1 MILFCSTTQA
11 LCLSLIADLK
21 GGCAEASGLK
31 MHRCVPQAERLA
43 RALRR
48 ERLRFMQSYN
58 DRLFGG
64 LVVASLAAI
73 VVFRF
78 VLRVA
83 ALETAAW
90 VAFAF
95 LQVGWISQGRV
106 E

>member
-1 MILFCSTTQA
+1 MW
-11 LCLSLIADLK
+11 
-21 GGCAEASGLK
+21 
-31 MHRCVPQAERLA
+31 RQAERLA

-48 ERLRFMQSYN
+48 ERLRFTQSYN

-78 VLRVA
+78 VLKVG

-95 LQVGWISQGRV
+95 LQVSLLSVVLCMLNVCAYCLWLHRYSV
-106 E
+106 HA

>member
-1 MILFCSTTQA
+1 
-11 LCLSLIADLK
+11 
-21 GGCAEASGLK
+21 
-31 MHRCVPQAERLA
+31 MHRCVLQAERLA

-95 LQVGWISQGRV
+95 LQVGCIC
-106 E
+106 

>member
-1 MILFCSTTQA
+1 M
-11 LCLSLIADLK
+11 
-21 GGCAEASGLK
+21 
-31 MHRCVPQAERLA
+31 PQAERLA

-48 ERLRFMQSYN
+48 ERLRFTQSYN

-78 VLRVA
+78 VLKVG

-90 VAFAF
+90 IAFAF
-95 LQVGWISQGRV
+95 LQVRLLSMCSACLLSVRFALVGLV
-106 E
+106 ECVCIMWPPALHRYKSKCA

>member
-1 MILFCSTTQA
+1 MWL
-11 LCLSLIADLK
+11 
-21 GGCAEASGLK
+21 
-31 MHRCVPQAERLA
+31 QAERLA

-48 ERLRFMQSYN
+48 ERLRFTQSYN

-78 VLRVA
+78 VLKVG

-95 LQVGWISQGRV
+95 LQVCLPSMRCAYLVCMHVAFHRV
-106 E
+106 STHHVAKSLSSPLHSL

>member
-1 MILFCSTTQA
+1 MWI
-11 LCLSLIADLK
+11 
-21 GGCAEASGLK
+21 
-31 MHRCVPQAERLA
+31 QAERLA

-48 ERLRFMQSYN
+48 ERLRFTQSYN

-78 VLRVA
+78 VLKVG

-95 LQVGWISQGRV
+95 LQVCLLSLCCACLMSVHIAFDRVFTHRVAANISSPWYSQ
-106 E
+106 